1 MSLRQS
7 RWKNR
12 HSPCCRQGSPRCRE
26 FPRTCV
32 HARDESK
39 VCRDQMQMAEATLS
53 SIRAPLN
60 PQGASPNQPS
70 GPSPASPKRGNARVS
85 PFITTK
91 QMVKSAHCFSGAILQ
106 KKNSEW
112 GGFLEVWPSSPRDQ
126 EKGLFKHR
134 ALNFELKRSC

>member
-26 FPRTCV
+26 FPRTHV

-70 GPSPASPKRGNARVS
+70 GPSAASPKRGNAKVS

-91 QMVKSAHCFSGAILQ
+91 QMVKPTHCFSGAILQ
-106 KKNSEW
+106 KKTVSGADFWRSGRLPQEIKY
-112 GGFLEVWPSSPRDQ
+112 RDY
-126 EKGLFKHR
+126 
-134 ALNFELKRSC
+134 LNTGR

>member
-26 FPRTCV
+26 FPRTHV

-70 GPSPASPKRGNARVS
+70 GPRAASPKRGNARVS

-91 QMVKSAHCFSGAILQ
+91 QMVKPTHCFSGAILQ
-106 KKNSEW
+106 KKTVSGADFWRSGRLPQEIKY
-112 GGFLEVWPSSPRDQ
+112 RDY
-126 EKGLFKHR
+126 
-134 ALNFELKRSC
+134 LNTGR